1 MRKQTT
7 IEWLFEQIDNK
18 DMGEVPMWIYD
29 FCEQAL
35 QIERQQLIEA
45 HLAGQNSAEETDGE
59 NEIEYFN
66 NIKNCFLRD
75 L

>member
-29 FCEQAL
+29 FCQEAL
-35 QIERQQLIEA
+35 QIEKQQIIEA
-45 HLAGQNSAEETDGE
+45 HLAGQNSAEEIDGE

-66 NIKNCFLRD
+66 KTY
-75 L
+75 

>member
-35 QIERQQLIEA
+35 QIERQQIIEA

-66 NIKNCFLRD
+66 NTY
-75 L
+75 